1 MTGFSSIFSRSPSSG
16 RSPLD
21 AKPSSGRWQGVGM
34 HGGSFPPR
42 GIDDREPGI
51 HWEVVL
57 CVTALLAIGAVMVYS
72 ATSAF
77 AESPKFNVESTT
89 YLVRHLKSIA
99 VGIGAGLIIYRV
111 PMSFWFRWSV
121 PIGFLV
127 VFLLGLVFVPG
138 VGRSVNGAAR
148 WIGRGALS
156 LQVSE
161 IVKVAALIFTAA
173 FTVKRQDFMH
183 SFTKGF
189 LPMALALCFIAALL
203 MRQPDL
209 GATVVIVAEIM
220 GILFLG
226 GLSMHIFI
234 SVAAIVVAFVAWM
247 ILHTPWRLG
256 RVLAYLDPWAD
267 EYVLGQ
273 AYQLSHSL
281 IAFGR
286 GELIGVGLGGSVEKL
301 NYLPEAHT
309 DFIMAVIAE
318 ETGFVG
324 VILVLFIFYWLI
336 RRAFEIGR
344 QSMKLE
350 RPFQGLLA
358 QGAGFWFGVQ
368 TFINVGVASGTLP
381 TKGLTLPFVSY
392 GGSALLSSLAAIAL
406 LLRVDKENKILMRG
420 GQV

>member
-1 MTGFSSIFSRSPSSG
+1 MNAVNDRRGG
-16 RSPLD
+16 
-21 AKPSSGRWQGVGM
+21 GRWGATA
-34 HGGSFPPR
+34 PL
-42 GIDDREPGI
+42 EAPGI
-51 HWEVVL
+51 NWEVII
-57 CVTALLAIGAVMVYS
+57 CVMSLLAIGCVMVFS

-77 AESPKFNVESTT
+77 AQSPKFNVTETT
-89 YLVRHLKSIA
+89 FLMRHLASIGVALAAAA
-99 VGIGAGLIIYRV
+99 VAYRV

-121 PIGFLV
+121 PIGVCVIFLLLL
-127 VFLLGLVFVPG
+127 VFLPG
-138 VGRSVNGAAR
+138 VGRTVNGARR
-148 WIGRGALS
+148 WISFFGIMN

-173 FTVKRQDFMH
+173 FAVKKQDYMH
-183 SFTKGF
+183 SFLSGF
-189 LPMALALCFIAALL
+189 FPMAGVMVFIALLL

-209 GATVVIVAEIM
+209 GATVVIAVEIM

-226 GLSMHIFI
+226 GLSINIFV
-234 SVAAIVVAFVAWM
+234 SVAAILIAFVCWM
-247 ILHTPWRLG
+247 IYDTPWRIG

-286 GELIGVGLGGSVEKL
+286 GELFGVGLGGSVEKL

-309 DFIMAVIAE
+309 DFIMAVLAE

-324 VILVLFIFYWLI
+324 VILTLFIFYWLI

-344 QSMKLE
+344 QAVKLE

-358 QGAGFWFGVQ
+358 QGVGLWFGVQ
-368 TFINVGVASGTLP
+368 VFINVGVAAGALP
-381 TKGLTLPFVSY
+381 TKGLTLPFVSF
-392 GGSALLSSLAAIAL
+392 GGSALLSSMIAVGL
-406 LLRVDKENKILMRG
+406 LLQVDRENKILMRG

>member
-1 MTGFSSIFSRSPSSG
+1 MNAVNDRRGG
-16 RSPLD
+16 
-21 AKPSSGRWQGVGM
+21 GRWGATAPLEAPGVN
-34 HGGSFPPR
+34 
-42 GIDDREPGI
+42 
-51 HWEVVL
+51 WEVII
-57 CVTALLAIGAVMVYS
+57 CVMSLLAIGCVMVFS

-77 AESPKFNVESTT
+77 AQSPKFNVTETT
-89 YLVRHLKSIA
+89 FLMRHLASIGVALAAAA
-99 VGIGAGLIIYRV
+99 VAYRV

-121 PIGFLV
+121 PIGVCVIFLLLL
-127 VFLLGLVFVPG
+127 VFLPG
-138 VGRSVNGAAR
+138 VGRTVNGARR
-148 WIGRGALS
+148 WISFFGIMN

-173 FTVKRQDFMH
+173 FAVKKQDYMH
-183 SFTKGF
+183 SFLSGF
-189 LPMALALCFIAALL
+189 FPMAGVMVFIALLL

-209 GATVVIVAEIM
+209 GATVVIAVEIM

-226 GLSMHIFI
+226 GLSINIFV
-234 SVAAIVVAFVAWM
+234 SVAAILIAFVCWM
-247 ILHTPWRLG
+247 IYDTPWRIG

-286 GELIGVGLGGSVEKL
+286 GELFGVGLGGSVEKL

-309 DFIMAVIAE
+309 DFIMAVLAE

-324 VILVLFIFYWLI
+324 VILTLFIFYWLI

-344 QSMKLE
+344 QAVKLE

-358 QGAGFWFGVQ
+358 QGVGLWFGVQ
-368 TFINVGVASGTLP
+368 VFINVGVAAGALP
-381 TKGLTLPFVSY
+381 TKGLTLPFVSF
-392 GGSALLSSLAAIAL
+392 GGSALLSSMIAVGL
-406 LLRVDKENKILMRG
+406 LLRVDRENKILMRG

>member
-1 MTGFSSIFSRSPSSG
+1 MNAVNDRRGG
-16 RSPLD
+16 
-21 AKPSSGRWQGVGM
+21 GRWGATA
-34 HGGSFPPR
+34 PL
-42 GIDDREPGI
+42 EAPGI
-51 HWEVVL
+51 NWEVII
-57 CVTALLAIGAVMVYS
+57 CVMSLLAIGCVMVFS

-77 AESPKFNVESTT
+77 AQSPKFNVTENTF
-89 YLVRHLKSIA
+89 LMRHLASIGVALAAAA
-99 VGIGAGLIIYRV
+99 VAYRV

-121 PIGFLV
+121 PIGVCVIFLLLL
-127 VFLLGLVFVPG
+127 VFLPG
-138 VGRSVNGAAR
+138 VGRTVNGARR
-148 WIGRGALS
+148 WISFFGIMN

-173 FTVKRQDFMH
+173 FAVKKQDYMH
-183 SFTKGF
+183 SFLSGF
-189 LPMALALCFIAALL
+189 FPMAGVMVFIALLL

-209 GATVVIVAEIM
+209 GATVVIAVEIM

-226 GLSMHIFI
+226 GLSINIFV
-234 SVAAIVVAFVAWM
+234 SVAAILIAFVCWM
-247 ILHTPWRLG
+247 IYDTPWRIG

-286 GELIGVGLGGSVEKL
+286 GELFGVGLGGSVEKL

-309 DFIMAVIAE
+309 DFIMAVLAE

-324 VILVLFIFYWLI
+324 VILTLFIFYWLI

-344 QSMKLE
+344 QAVKLE

-358 QGAGFWFGVQ
+358 QGVGLWFGVQ
-368 TFINVGVASGTLP
+368 VFINVGVAAGALP
-381 TKGLTLPFVSY
+381 TKGLTLPFVSF
-392 GGSALLSSLAAIAL
+392 GGSALLSSMIAVGL
-406 LLRVDKENKILMRG
+406 LLRVDRENKILMRG

>member
-1 MTGFSSIFSRSPSSG
+1 MNAVNDRRGG
-16 RSPLD
+16 
-21 AKPSSGRWQGVGM
+21 GRWGATA
-34 HGGSFPPR
+34 PL
-42 GIDDREPGI
+42 EAPGI
-51 HWEVVL
+51 NWEVII
-57 CVTALLAIGAVMVYS
+57 CVMSLLAIGCVMVFS

-77 AESPKFNVESTT
+77 AQSPKFNVTETT
-89 YLVRHLKSIA
+89 FLMRHLASIGVALAAAA
-99 VGIGAGLIIYRV
+99 VAYRV

-121 PIGFLV
+121 PIGVCVIFLLLL
-127 VFLLGLVFVPG
+127 VFLPG
-138 VGRSVNGAAR
+138 VGRTVNGARR
-148 WIGRGALS
+148 WISFFGIMN

-173 FTVKRQDFMH
+173 FAVKKQDYMH
-183 SFTKGF
+183 SFLSGF
-189 LPMALALCFIAALL
+189 FPMAGVMVFIALLL

-209 GATVVIVAEIM
+209 GATVVIAVEIM

-226 GLSMHIFI
+226 GLSINIFV
-234 SVAAIVVAFVAWM
+234 SVAAILIAFVCWM
-247 ILHTPWRLG
+247 IYDTPWRIG

-286 GELIGVGLGGSVEKL
+286 GELFGVGLGGSVEKL
-301 NYLPEAHT
+301 NYLPEAHN
-309 DFIMAVIAE
+309 DFIMAVLAE

-324 VILVLFIFYWLI
+324 VILTLFIFYWLI

-344 QSMKLE
+344 QAVKLE

-358 QGAGFWFGVQ
+358 QGVGLWFGVQ
-368 TFINVGVASGTLP
+368 VFINVGVAAGALP
-381 TKGLTLPFVSY
+381 TKGLTLPFVSF
-392 GGSALLSSLAAIAL
+392 GGSALLSSMIAVGL
-406 LLRVDKENKILMRG
+406 LLRVDRENKILMRG

>member
-1 MTGFSSIFSRSPSSG
+1 MNAVNDRRGG
-16 RSPLD
+16 
-21 AKPSSGRWQGVGM
+21 GRWGATA
-34 HGGSFPPR
+34 PL
-42 GIDDREPGI
+42 EAPGI
-51 HWEVVL
+51 NWEVII
-57 CVTALLAIGAVMVYS
+57 CVMSLLAIGCVMVFS

-77 AESPKFNVESTT
+77 AQSPKFNVTETT
-89 YLVRHLKSIA
+89 FLMRHLASIGVALAAAA
-99 VGIGAGLIIYRV
+99 VAYRV

-121 PIGFLV
+121 PIGVCVIFLLLL
-127 VFLLGLVFVPG
+127 VFLPG
-138 VGRSVNGAAR
+138 VGRTVNGARR
-148 WIGRGALS
+148 WISFFGIMN

-173 FTVKRQDFMH
+173 FAVKKQDYMH
-183 SFTKGF
+183 SFLSGF
-189 LPMALALCFIAALL
+189 FPMAGVMVFIALLL

-209 GATVVIVAEIM
+209 GATVVIAVEIM

-226 GLSMHIFI
+226 GLSINIFV
-234 SVAAIVVAFVAWM
+234 SVAAILIAFVCWM
-247 ILHTPWRLG
+247 IYDTPWRIG

-286 GELIGVGLGGSVEKL
+286 GELFGVGLGGSVEKL

-309 DFIMAVIAE
+309 DFIMAVLAE

-324 VILVLFIFYWLI
+324 VILTLFIFYWLI

-344 QSMKLE
+344 QAVKLE

-358 QGAGFWFGVQ
+358 QGVGLWFGVQ
-368 TFINVGVASGTLP
+368 VFINVGVAAGALP
-381 TKGLTLPFVSY
+381 TKGLTLSFVSF
-392 GGSALLSSLAAIAL
+392 GGSALLSSMIAVGL
-406 LLRVDKENKILMRG
+406 LLRVDRENKILMRG

>member
-1 MTGFSSIFSRSPSSG
+1 MNAVNDRRGG
-16 RSPLD
+16 
-21 AKPSSGRWQGVGM
+21 GRWGATA
-34 HGGSFPPR
+34 PL
-42 GIDDREPGI
+42 EAPGI
-51 HWEVVL
+51 NWEVII
-57 CVTALLAIGAVMVYS
+57 CVMSLLAIGCVMVFS

-77 AESPKFNVESTT
+77 AQSPKFNVTETT
-89 YLVRHLKSIA
+89 FLMRHLASIGVALAAAA
-99 VGIGAGLIIYRV
+99 VAYRV

-121 PIGFLV
+121 PIGVCVIFLLLL
-127 VFLLGLVFVPG
+127 VFLPG
-138 VGRSVNGAAR
+138 VGRTVNGARR
-148 WIGRGALS
+148 WISFFGIMN

-173 FTVKRQDFMH
+173 FAVKKQDYMH
-183 SFTKGF
+183 SFLSGF
-189 LPMALALCFIAALL
+189 FPMAGVMVFIALLL

-209 GATVVIVAEIM
+209 GATVVIAVEIM

-226 GLSMHIFI
+226 GLSINIFV
-234 SVAAIVVAFVAWM
+234 SVAAILIAFVCWM
-247 ILHTPWRLG
+247 IYDTSWRIG

-286 GELIGVGLGGSVEKL
+286 GELFGVGLGGSVEKL

-309 DFIMAVIAE
+309 DFIMAVLAE

-324 VILVLFIFYWLI
+324 VILTLFIFYWLI

-344 QSMKLE
+344 QAVKLE

-358 QGAGFWFGVQ
+358 QGVGLWFGVQ
-368 TFINVGVASGTLP
+368 VFINVGVAAGALP
-381 TKGLTLPFVSY
+381 TKGLTLPFVSF
-392 GGSALLSSLAAIAL
+392 GGSALLSSMIAVGL
-406 LLRVDKENKILMRG
+406 LLRVDRENKILMRG

>member
-1 MTGFSSIFSRSPSSG
+1 MNAVNDRRGG
-16 RSPLD
+16 
-21 AKPSSGRWQGVGM
+21 GRWGATA
-34 HGGSFPPR
+34 PL
-42 GIDDREPGI
+42 EAPGI
-51 HWEVVL
+51 NWEVII
-57 CVTALLAIGAVMVYS
+57 CVMSLLAIGCVMVFS

-77 AESPKFNVESTT
+77 AQSPKFNVTETT
-89 YLVRHLKSIA
+89 FLMRHLASIGVALAAAA
-99 VGIGAGLIIYRV
+99 VAYRV

-121 PIGFLV
+121 PIGVCVIFLLLL
-127 VFLLGLVFVPG
+127 VFLPG
-138 VGRSVNGAAR
+138 VGRTVNGARR
-148 WIGRGALS
+148 WISFFGIMN

-173 FTVKRQDFMH
+173 FAVKKQDYMH
-183 SFTKGF
+183 SFLSGF
-189 LPMALALCFIAALL
+189 FPMAGVMVFIALLL

-209 GATVVIVAEIM
+209 GATVVIAVEIM

-226 GLSMHIFI
+226 GLSINIFV
-234 SVAAIVVAFVAWM
+234 SVAAILIAFVCWM
-247 ILHTPWRLG
+247 IYDTPWRIG

-286 GELIGVGLGGSVEKL
+286 GELFGVGLGGSVEKL

-309 DFIMAVIAE
+309 DFIMAVLAE

-324 VILVLFIFYWLI
+324 VILTLFIFYWLI

-344 QSMKLE
+344 QAVKLE

-358 QGAGFWFGVQ
+358 QGVGIWFGVQ
-368 TFINVGVASGTLP
+368 VFINVGVAAGALP
-381 TKGLTLPFVSY
+381 TKGLTLPFVSF
-392 GGSALLSSLAAIAL
+392 GGSALLSSMIAVGL
-406 LLRVDKENKILMRG
+406 LLRVDRENKILMRG